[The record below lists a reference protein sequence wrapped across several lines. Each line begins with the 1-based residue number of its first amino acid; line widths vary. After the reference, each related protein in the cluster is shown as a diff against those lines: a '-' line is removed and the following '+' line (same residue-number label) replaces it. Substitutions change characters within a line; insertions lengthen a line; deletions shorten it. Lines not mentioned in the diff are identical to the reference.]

1 MYHSYLVEKL
11 ESNLIVLRHPQTKDI
26 MLLLLTVV
34 GSTVLLVICILCVVI
49 NLSANKKKGTV
60 SVLAVM
66 GSGKVKKCREHDI
79 FDACSSREQYVSH
92 AYYIY

>member
-1 MYHSYLVEKL
+1 MYHNYFVEKL

-26 MLLLLTVV
+26 TMLLLLTVV
-34 GSTVLLVICILCVVI
+34 GSTVLLVICILCIVI

-66 GSGKVKKCREHDI
+66 GSGKVKN
-79 FDACSSREQYVSH
+79 AVNM
-92 AYYIY
+92 IYLMHVVP